1 MRAEQTCEIVR
12 DLMPSLAEG
21 LVAPKTEA
29 WIKEHLEECPECKE
43 IWDTLMIP
51 EPITPNTLSEKQLNK
66 KVNFMKKIRRT
77 TAIKIIVIAAVIC
90 ALCFGGFY
98 MLRVKKFYIPTKD
111 ISLKL
116 GSTYFSTSSQIYE
129 IKIDDKY
136 SFATQEKGPGKLLT
150 DEIWGSKVE
159 YPIRYY
165 YTLWDAL
172 FAPRVQI
179 AHRLLINSDFVQN
192 EFPELELEKT
202 PVTVYL
208 LGDSDQDRLVLQD
221 TTDIFSA
228 MNKILVRS
236 ADTQNKTGTEELIDG
251 FIVYENERVI
261 MRTDITEA
269 DGLLPESL
277 KEDDFPLSG
286 NDISLSLHNI
296 LMRGVFTNEELAVLS
311 ESGIIDFKLVE
322 MTGKEYKEANI
333 YAEEAFAD
341 VPDDCIVQIANVTLS
356 VSPTTPIVPLMGY
369 RSFFSFGDGF
379 LVSAGWEEL
388 YDPDIADVFVY
399 TNRENRVFS
408 FEKGY
413 REVYWALSLEEAN
426 EEAAYYYSFTD
437 GSDYYSQMRD
447 QYDEKDGSGPL
458 FK

>member
-1 MRAEQTCEIVR
+1 
-12 DLMPSLAEG
+12 
-21 LVAPKTEA
+21 
-29 WIKEHLEECPECKE
+29 
-43 IWDTLMIP
+43 
-51 EPITPNTLSEKQLNK
+51 
-66 KVNFMKKIRRT
+66 MKKIRRT
-77 TAIKIIVIAAVIC
+77 TVIKIIVIAAVIC
-90 ALCFGGFY
+90 AFCFGGFY
-98 MLRVKKFYIPTKD
+98 ILRVKKFYVPIKD
-111 ISLKL
+111 ISVKVNQESL
-116 GSTYFSTSSQIYE
+116 STYFQTYE

-136 SFATQEKGPGKLLT
+136 SSATQEKGPGKLLT
-150 DEIWGSKVE
+150 DETWGNKVE
-159 YPIRYY
+159 YQIRYY

-172 FAPRVQI
+172 FAPRVQKKEKI
-179 AHRLLINSDFVQN
+179 MISNGMVET
-192 EFPELELEKT
+192 EFPELELEKI
-202 PVTVYL
+202 PVKIYL
-208 LGDSDQDRLVLQD
+208 LGDSDKDRLVLQD
-221 TTDIFSA
+221 TTDIFSC
-228 MNKILVRS
+228 MDQILDRS
-236 ADTQNKTGTEELIDG
+236 ADAADKTGTESSDG
-251 FIVYENERVI
+251 FIVYENESVI

-269 DGLLPESL
+269 DGLLPKSL
-277 KEDDFPLSG
+277 EEYDFPLSR
-286 NDISLSLHNI
+286 NDISLSLHYI

-311 ESGIIDFKLVE
+311 ESGIIEYKLVE
-322 MTGKEYKEANI
+322 MTGKEYKAADL

-341 VPDDCIVQIANVTLS
+341 VPDDCIVQITNVTLY

-369 RSFFSFGDGF
+369 RSFYSFGDGF

>member
-29 WIKEHLEECPECKE
+29 WMKEHLEECPECKAIFE
-43 IWDTLMIP
+43 TLMAP
-51 EPITPNTLSEKQLNK
+51 ESITPNTPTENQLNR

-77 TAIKIIVIAAVIC
+77 TVVKIIVTAVIIC
-90 ALCFGGFY
+90 AFCIGGFY
-98 MLRVKKFYIPTKD
+98 ILRVRKFYIPTKD
-111 ISLKL
+111 ISIKANLYNA
-116 GSTYFSTSSQIYE
+116 STYLQIYDITINE
-129 IKIDDKY
+129 KY
-136 SFATQEKGPGKLLT
+136 SSATQEKGPGKLLT
-150 DEIWGSKVE
+150 DETWGSKVE

-179 AHRLLINSDFVQN
+179 KQRILISNGIIEN

-202 PVTVYL
+202 PIMIYL
-208 LGDSDQDRLVLQD
+208 LGDSDKDRLVLQD
-221 TTDIFSA
+221 TNDIFSCIDQ
-228 MNKILVRS
+228 ILDRS
-236 ADTQNKTGTEELIDG
+236 AGAADKTGTESSDR
-251 FIVYENERVI
+251 FIVYENETVI

-277 KEDDFPLSG
+277 KEYDFPLSR

-296 LMRGVFTNEELAVLS
+296 MMRGVFTNEELAVLS
-311 ESGIIDFKLVE
+311 ESGIIDYKLVE
-322 MTGKEYKEANI
+322 MTGKEYKEADL

-341 VPDDCIVQIANVTLS
+341 VPDDCIVQIANVTLY
-356 VSPTTPIVPLMGY
+356 VSPTTPIVPLMGHRTFY
-369 RSFFSFGDGF
+369 SFGDGF
-379 LVSAGWEEL
+379 LVGVGWEEL

-399 TNRENRVFS
+399 TNRESRTYS

-413 REVYWALSLEEAN
+413 REVPWALSLEEAN
-426 EEAAYYYSFTD
+426 EEAAYYSSLSD
-437 GSDYYSQMRD
+437 GSDYYSQMRE

-458 FK
+458 SK